1 MSSSEAE
8 YSDEHQEG
16 NFDDQSDAD
25 VVDEGTEHESSEL
38 SSDEFDD
45 QGIDDFVE
53 IEQVPLR
60 ERASRII
67 SERSQAASDPA
78 AGSSSNDLN
87 VAFLESGSGL
97 QFEDASPSKQQAASV
112 ASATRSFAKL
122 RKIRQRYSENNH
134 DSPPSPS

>member
-16 NFDDQSDAD
+16 DFDNQSDAD

-60 ERASRII
+60 ERASRNI
-67 SERSQAASDPA
+67 SECSQAASDPA

-87 VAFLESGSGL
+87 VAFLESDSGS
-97 QFEDASPSKQQAASV
+97 A
-112 ASATRSFAKL
+112 
-122 RKIRQRYSENNH
+122 
-134 DSPPSPS
+134 